1 MSPIGGVGINLA
13 IQDAVATAN
22 RLFAPLR
29 DGTIGPDDLRAVQRR
44 REFPTK
50 ATQSAQVFI
59 QNNLISRVLATGAA
73 PPLPWALK
81 LLARF
86 PVLRRLPAYVVGVG
100 VRPEHVHT
108 PEVTAASR

>member
-1 MSPIGGVGINLA
+1 M
-13 IQDAVATAN
+13 
-22 RLFAPLR
+22 
-29 DGTIGPDDLRAVQRR
+29 
-44 REFPTK
+44 PT
-50 ATQSAQVFI
+50 
-59 QNNLISRVLATGAA
+59 